1 MTIDPRLNAHAP
13 HHRRPK
19 PAYRP
24 ASGPGAAGTTAR
36 RTRSAGGWL
45 AGWALALTAGLTTLS
60 AQPAAAKDSPAA
72 DAAVPGDSGMDGAL
86 FYQLLMAE
94 IQLRNGQPAVAYEV
108 VLEAAR
114 RLGKDQLFRRAADIA
129 LQARSGYRALKAAR
143 AWREAH
149 PESVEGARLELQILS
164 ALNRIDDAAEPLQAL
179 LGLTPPKDRIGL
191 ILSLPRFFQR
201 AVDARQLAAM
211 LTTTLKPH
219 PAAPATRTAA
229 LTTTARAWQ
238 RAGDTAQALTMLRQA
253 HEGEPRAVMPAFA
266 ALELMTEGVPEA
278 ETLVRAALDG
288 ADADPALRLAYARA
302 LVQTHRL
309 MEAAAQA
316 EQVTNASPGM
326 AQAWLMLGAI
336 QVEIN
341 QPQRAQ
347 DTLRRYLEL
356 QRGAESGKASASAA
370 AASAP
375 SGDGAGG
382 GSSAA
387 DASDAHGG
395 AHGDSHGGGADDA
408 GVSQAWLLMTQAAQ
422 MQGDLAAA
430 EAYLGRIDDP
440 RRLLEVQSRRASLL
454 VRQGKVDEALAA
466 IRQVPASDDDA
477 ARARLSAEV
486 RVLREAQRW
495 QEAFEVLG
503 EANTRWPDDTDLL
516 YEQAMAAERID
527 RMDEM
532 ERLLRRVM
540 TLQPDHGHAHNA
552 LGYSLAD
559 RNLRLDE
566 ARTLIVRALE
576 LNPGDPFITDSLGWV
591 EFRLGRLGE
600 AERLLREAYGK
611 RPDVEIGVHLG
622 EVLWAA
628 GQAEEARRIW
638 REVQSRDPANE
649 VLKRTLQRLQPGL

>member
-1 MTIDPRLNAHAP
+1 M
-13 HHRRPK
+13 
-19 PAYRP
+19 
-24 ASGPGAAGTTAR
+24 
-36 RTRSAGGWL
+36 
-45 AGWALALTAGLTTLS
+45 AGWALALTTGLTGLS
-60 AQPAAAKDSPAA
+60 GLPALAQDSPAA
-72 DAAVPGDSGMDGAL
+72 GSAVPDDSGMDGAL

-129 LQARSGYRALKAAR
+129 LQARSGDRALKAAR

-179 LGLTPPKDRIGL
+179 LGLTPPNERIGL

-201 AVDARQLAAM
+201 AVDARQLASM
-211 LTTTLKPH
+211 LATALKPH
-219 PAAPATRTAA
+219 TAAPATRTAA

-238 RAGDTAQALTMLRQA
+238 RAGDTTQALALLQQA
-253 HEGEPRAVMPAFA
+253 HEGDPRAVMPAFA
-266 ALELMTEGVPEA
+266 ALDLMTEGAPQA
-278 ETLVRAALDG
+278 ETLVRAVLDA

-316 EQVTNASPGM
+316 EQVTTASPGM

-336 QVEIN
+336 QVETN

-347 DTLRRYLEL
+347 ETLRRYLEL
-356 QRGAESGKASASAA
+356 QRATESAKPSASAA
-370 AASAP
+370 SPGMP
-375 SGDGAGG
+375 SGDGAAGA
-382 GSSAA
+382 SSAA
-387 DASDAHGG
+387 GEADAH
-395 AHGDSHGGGADDA
+395 SGGADDA
-408 GVSQAWLLMTQAAQ
+408 GVSQAWLLMAQAAQ

-466 IRQVPASDDDA
+466 IRQVPAGDDEA

-495 QEAFEVLG
+495 QQAFEVLG

-516 YEQAMAAERID
+516 YEQAMAAERIE

-559 RNLRLDE
+559 RNLRLEE
-566 ARTLIVRALE
+566 ARALIVRALE

-611 RPDVEIGVHLG
+611 RPDAEIGVHLG
-622 EVLWAA
+622 EVLWVA
-628 GQAEEARRIW
+628 GQAEAARRIW